1 MTATD
6 ELNIKNEI
14 VSAIAEEVEL
24 HLYEEMALKQ
34 TVDAIRTDLESQG
47 KLLML
52 KNLIDQISDEET
64 FAAVERELHDMGVIK
79 MFVSEVLKAL
89 SKI

>member
-24 HLYEEMALKQ
+24 YLYEEMALKQ